1 MPQLITESVV
11 VVTPIRASFKNWCP
25 LFSWEKTETHSFSA
39 VAARS
44 ESVDAEWTEGT
55 VSKDKMIQMSFCFCV
70 FSSTGWSFQNQLPNS

>member
-11 VVTPIRASFKNWCP
+11 VVTPIRASFKIGVIYFP
-25 LFSWEKTETHSFSA
+25 EKRQKHIHSQLSL
-39 VAARS
+39 R